1 MRDELISDLSPFA
14 DIAVSAPTASEKD
27 GKINVKLVRDG
38 RALRISVDKAT
49 GKVGLVS
56 DTGASRAYS
65 NFSTLLASEYFSNLR
80 KWADVQQSYLR
91 RHAVS
96 ENDLLPIRAN
106 SSRGELVETLEAVE
120 KIICHT
126 RTRSDSSEILLID
139 GPAGIGKSTLIEQ
152 LALRRAERYRNVADP
167 LILHVKSRGRVLSN
181 LQDLMAF
188 SLQTLR
194 LHITYDQIPI
204 LVKHGLVILAIDGFD
219 ELGDPNGYELAWAQ
233 VNDLV
238 SSVRGKGLLILAG
251 RDTFIGRDRL
261 IKNVKSIRPNI
272 DAVTELALDA
282 PTPFQAKQWLSRKAQ
297 WSEASFDLPA
307 ISVLLDQ
314 GSYALRPVF
323 LRLLRDQVR
332 PRDIKVRSEPDL
344 TEMLIS
350 AMIVREA
357 TKFGTA
363 VEAAMTLSGVE
374 SFLRSF
380 LREVAREMAD
390 SQAESMDATA
400 LTWAAEAAL
409 GDDYSEEIASLVKNR
424 SQVIA
429 FLSEDD
435 RSGHLRFSH
444 VQIMNYFLSQVTIE
458 TVGQGEIPKYLRR
471 NTLAKD
477 FLTSFADILYD
488 KSSKGDKAV
497 DLFYMNGNA
506 FAKKSINLDRTARNL
521 GALLI
526 SGVPSFEAINDVVI
540 GGYHVDE
547 ALIKKTAPRCTL
559 QNLVINQLDV
569 RGADLSAINFS
580 SVTIVQ
586 LIVDETTRLSMTF
599 PSPSALLT
607 SNGIL
612 LADDASVN
620 EWIDEHG
627 RKLCATN
634 AERMPPGLR
643 AHPAYKLLGRVC
655 RQKRYWLRS
664 EGDIHA
670 AKIINDEWW
679 LSLSKVLNQHD
690 CLKVENDR
698 PASGRSSTFYHVKHT
713 DVLLTEDF
721 SIPWISHFFWDLAK
735 EVGISSM
742 GPNQ

>member
-14 DIAVSAPTASEKD
+14 DIGVSGPTASEKD
-27 GKINVKLVRDG
+27 GKINLKLVRDG
-38 RALRISVDKAT
+38 RTLKIGVDKVT

-65 NFSTLLASEYFSNLR
+65 SFPNLLASEYFSNLR
-80 KWADVQQSYLR
+80 KWADVQQSYLK

-106 SSRGELVETLEAVE
+106 SSRGDLVESIEAVE
-120 KIICHT
+120 AIISHAPE
-126 RTRSDSSEILLID
+126 RPDSSEILLID

-152 LALRRAERYRNVADP
+152 LALRRAERYRNVAEP

-194 LHITYDQIPI
+194 LHITYDQVPI
-204 LVKHGLVILAIDGFD
+204 LAKHGLVILAIDGFD

-238 SSVRGKGLLILAG
+238 SSVRGRGMLILAG

-261 IKNVKSIRPNI
+261 VKNVKSIRPDI
-272 DAVTELALDA
+272 DVVTELALEA
-282 PTPFQAKQWLSRKAQ
+282 PTPIQARQWLSRKAQ
-297 WSEASFDLPA
+297 WSDASFDLPA
-307 ISVLLDQ
+307 ISVLLDE

-357 TKFGTA
+357 KKFGTA
-363 VEAAMTLSGVE
+363 VESAMTLNGIE
-374 SFLRSF
+374 AYLRSF

-390 SQAESMDATA
+390 SQAESIDATA

-424 SQVIA
+424 SQVVA

-444 VQIMNYFLSQVTIE
+444 AQIMNYFLSQVTIE
-458 TVGQGEIPKYLRR
+458 TVGQGEVPKYLRR

-477 FLTSFADILYD
+477 FLISFSDILYD
-488 KSSKGDKAV
+488 KSSKGDGLV
-497 DLFYMNGNA
+497 SLFCINGNSI
-506 FAKKSINLDRTARNL
+506 AKKSINLDRTAKNL

-526 SGVPSFEAINDVVI
+526 AGVPSFEAVGNVVI

-547 ALIKKTAPRCTL
+547 TLIKKTAPRCTL

-569 RGADLSAINFS
+569 RGADLSALDFS
-580 SVTIVQ
+580 NVAIVQ
-586 LIVDETTRLSMTF
+586 LIVDDTTKLSATF
-599 PSPSALLT
+599 PTPSALLT
-607 SNGIL
+607 SNGTL
-612 LADDASVN
+612 LSDDAAVD
-620 EWIDEHG
+620 EWIDAHG
-627 RKLCATN
+627 RKTDVSS
-634 AERMPPGLR
+634 AEWMPPGLP

-664 EGDIHA
+664 EGDIYA
-670 AKIINDEWW
+670 ARIINDEWW
-679 LSLSKVLNQHD
+679 PSLSKVLNMHD
-690 CLKVENDR
+690 CLKIENDR

-713 DVLLTEDF
+713 DALLGEDF
-721 SIPWISHFFWDLAK
+721 SIPWVAKFFWDLAK
-735 EVGISSM
+735 EIGVSRPRGT
-742 GPNQ
+742 